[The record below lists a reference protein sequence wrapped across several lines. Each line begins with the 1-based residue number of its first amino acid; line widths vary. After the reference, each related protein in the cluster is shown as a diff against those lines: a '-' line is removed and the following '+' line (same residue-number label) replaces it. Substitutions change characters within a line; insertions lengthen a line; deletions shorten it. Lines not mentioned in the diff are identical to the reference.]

1 MSDNIDILQVLA
13 QENGFE
19 NFQTMQGHLTGN
31 KTSQKENEYISKLFS
46 TNWNPSAQNN
56 NEKKKTGF
64 FSTIKKSFSL
74 SKYDDFSGGNQLN
87 SGIPTL
93 QYLFLGGSL
102 YNPYLNI
109 TTVAHLY
116 SVVQQVAP
124 VFDCVQT
131 ICSPFRR
138 LQIELKQKKNVKQ
151 TEKGEETRIE
161 NINLDAYK
169 KRNNSIEQI
178 NRLLRKP
185 HPITTRNFTDLK
197 NAFAYEMQS
206 TGNAFITIEYGS
218 TVKIEDI
225 KNCKFCEIKNWEVV
239 KTIDITQFDT
249 KFIGKKQIPAWRES
263 RFGVG
268 KNALVEYDE
277 VFIDNNGNLR
287 QCGEYTKILSNNT
300 TVKVWCEII
309 HRSLGTSNTYV
320 GLSRIFTCMNWA
332 ETYYLA
338 SLFVNN
344 YFKNSGSPAGI
355 LSVKPYNASN
365 PGVIS
370 EDQKAELQNMMRNQ
384 IKGATNSGRIIM
396 NSNTSYE
403 YVFTPISSTVKEAD
417 LKNIIDMA
425 SEEIRNIFNYPN
437 VLKARVGQKY
447 SVSSEEERFYKE
459 SIFPL
464 NDIFV
469 DLLNDIFIN
478 TNSELLNENY
488 FFAWDKQT
496 FEAFERIMIENSIA
510 LYNAGALTTNEFREK
525 LDLPP
530 LEDDIGNQTILTL
543 KASSN
548 KNVDIENEISE
559 I

>member
-1 MSDNIDILQVLA
+1 MSDNIDILQVIA

-19 NFQTMQGHLTGN
+19 DFATMQGHLTG
-31 KTSQKENEYISKLFS
+31 KKASVKENEYISKLFS

-74 SKYDDFSGGNQLN
+74 SKYDDLSGGNQLN

-102 YNPYLNI
+102 YNPYLNL

-138 LQIELKQKKNVKQ
+138 LQTELKQKKTVKQ
-151 TEKGEETRIE
+151 SGNGEESRIE
-161 NINLDAYK
+161 IINLEFHK
-169 KRNNSIEQI
+169 KNNKNIAQI

-206 TGNAFITIEYGS
+206 TGNAFIVIEYGEKVS
-218 TVKIEDI
+218 IEMLKD
-225 KNCKFCEIKNWEVV
+225 CQFCEIASWEVA
-239 KTIDITQFDT
+239 KTIDITQNGRMV
-249 KFIGKKQIPAWRES
+249 IGKKQIPQWRES

-268 KNALVEYDE
+268 ETSVVEYDT
-277 VFIDNNGNLR
+277 VFVDKNGNLR
-287 QCGEYTKILSNNT
+287 QCGKYTKVYSDKT
-300 TVKVWCEII
+300 KAEVWCEIV

-320 GLSRIFTCMNWA
+320 GLSRVFTCMNWA

-355 LSVKPYNASN
+355 LSVKPYDNSN

-370 EDQKAELQNMMRNQ
+370 EDQKVELQNMMRNQ

-403 YVFTPISSTVKEAD
+403 YVFTPITSTVKEAD

-478 TNSELLNENY
+478 TNSELLNNNY

-543 KASSN
+543 KASN
-548 KNVDIENEISE
+548 NRNVDIENEISE